1 MDEPVQILLGILF
14 GLISDDSGDILSALM
29 DLTIDRALMDLT
41 IGREVKFDIT
51 VFDQCNCK

>member
-1 MDEPVQILLGILF
+1 MSQFKSCLVFYLAF
-14 GLISDDSGDILSALM
+14 ISDDSDDILSFLM

-41 IGREVKFDIT
+41 IDREVKFDIT